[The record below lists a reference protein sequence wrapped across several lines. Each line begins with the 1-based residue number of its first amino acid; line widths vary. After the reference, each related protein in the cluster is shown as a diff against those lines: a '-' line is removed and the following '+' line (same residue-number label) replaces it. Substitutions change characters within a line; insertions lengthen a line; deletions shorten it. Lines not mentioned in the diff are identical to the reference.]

1 MKKTASKLLLFLG
14 FSTTLCSAQ
23 TYKLENFDSPERQ
36 KRIKDLVEY
45 VERNEMNPEIN
56 GIASEFA
63 VDTFKIEHFR
73 RKFSKEDLQ
82 ISLDVLKSA
91 CIMYDSLNNKYFT
104 KLKTTLKDKDY
115 DDLISSQESWENYK
129 LKELNY
135 LQRLIKE
142 GLDFEYNFYLK
153 YVQILQ
159 FRLETLFF
167 YYLEFEEFRY

>member
-1 MKKTASKLLLFLG
+1 MNKTANKLLLFLG
-14 FSTTLCSAQ
+14 LSTTLCSAQ

-45 VERNEMNPEIN
+45 VERNEMNPEIK

-73 RKFSKEDLQ
+73 SKFSKEDLQ

-115 DDLISSQESWENYK
+115 DDLISSQEAWENYK

>member
-1 MKKTASKLLLFLG
+1 MKNTANKLLLFWAL
-14 FSTTLCSAQ
+14 STTLCSAQ

-45 VERNEMNPEIN
+45 VERNEMNPKIK

-73 RKFSKEDLQ
+73 RKFSKENLQ

-91 CIMYDSLNNKYFT
+91 YIMYDCLNNKYLT
-104 KLKTTLKDKDY
+104 KLKTILKDKDY
-115 DDLISSQESWENYK
+115 DDLISSQESWENYR

-135 LQRLIKE
+135 LQRLITE

-153 YVQILQ
+153 QVQILQ